1 MNERFERMNV
11 ILVITKMEIQ
21 PVRMKKYRI
30 VNVLICFLL
39 LFLFTLRAYG
49 QENKLFKVRTITAG
63 VTLSSLDDTAT
74 IESAIQF
81 LSEADKEF
89 ERKGHIVQTLRIS
102 TQPFY
107 QYLNGKTYEEAIP
120 YLIKLDQLVKKS
132 NMILSI
138 GPIMKEDYSGFDLPE
153 WAVKLINSTE
163 TISFSVSIA
172 DKEKGILG
180 NGVHQAASTI
190 VAIAH
195 NTKGGEGN
203 FRFTASANCPP
214 GIPFFPA
221 AYHHGSNSFAIGIES
236 PNILTDVFRRGP
248 EDKVKENL
256 KIELEKILKP
266 VEALSMSLAN
276 SKKWRYDGIDTSAA
290 PGLDASIGEAIEELT
305 GQPFGSAS
313 TLHACAMIT
322 DVLKSVDVK
331 KCGYSGLMLPVIE
344 DKGLAQRASEGRFSV
359 QELLLYSSVSGT
371 GLDVVPLPGE
381 TSITT
386 IENLLI
392 DVAAL
397 SLKYTDKALS
407 ARLFLIPGKKAGEMV
422 SFENPNLT
430 PCRVMKME

>member
-1 MNERFERMNV
+1 MTQKDGFV
-11 ILVITKMEIQ
+11 YFIICSLV
-21 PVRMKKYRI
+21 
-30 VNVLICFLL
+30 LL
-39 LFLFTLRAYG
+39 LSTLQTNG
-49 QENKLFKVRTITAG
+49 QDNKLYNIRTITAG

-81 LSEADKEF
+81 LSEANKEF
-89 ERKGHIVQTLRIS
+89 ESKGYIVQTLRIS

-107 QYLNGKTYEEAIP
+107 QYLNGKTYEEALP
-120 YLIKLDQLVKKS
+120 YLIKMDQLVKKS

-138 GPIMKEDYSGFDLPE
+138 GPIMKEDYPGFDIPE
-153 WAVKLINSTE
+153 WSVKLINSTE

-195 NTKGGEGN
+195 STKGGEGN

-221 AYHHGSNSFAIGIES
+221 AYHQGPNSFAIGIES
-236 PNILTDVFRRGP
+236 PNILTDVFKKGP

-256 KIELEKILKP
+256 KAELEKILKP
-266 VEALSMSLAN
+266 VEALGMSLAN

-313 TLHACAMIT
+313 TLNACAMIT

-344 DKGLAQRASEGRFSV
+344 DKVLAQRASEGRFSV

-381 TSITT
+381 TTITT

-430 PCRVMKME
+430 PCRVMKIE

>member
-1 MNERFERMNV
+1 MKQKDG
-11 ILVITKMEIQ
+11 LV
-21 PVRMKKYRI
+21 YFI
-30 VNVLICFLL
+30 VCSLVLL
-39 LFLFTLRAYG
+39 LSTLHTYG
-49 QENKLFKVRTITAG
+49 QDNKLFNIRTITAG

-81 LSEADKEF
+81 LSEANKEF
-89 ERKGHIVQTLRIS
+89 ESKGYIVQTLRIS

-107 QYLNGKTYEEAIP
+107 QYLNGKTYDEALP
-120 YLIKLDQLVKKS
+120 YLIKMDQLVKKS

-138 GPIMKEDYSGFDLPE
+138 GPIMKEDYPGFDIPE
-153 WAVKLINSTE
+153 WSVKLINSTE

-221 AYHHGSNSFAIGIES
+221 AYHQGPNSFAIGIES

-266 VEALSMSLAN
+266 VEALGMSLAN

-313 TLHACAMIT
+313 TLNACAMIT
-322 DVLKSVDVK
+322 DALKSVNVK

-344 DKGLAQRASEGRFSV
+344 DKVLAQRASEGRFSV

-430 PCRVMKME
+430 PCRVMKIE

>member
-1 MNERFERMNV
+1 MKQNTFLV
-11 ILVITKMEIQ
+11 ILLFYT
-21 PVRMKKYRI
+21 
-30 VNVLICFLL
+30 LIFSLSIANT
-39 LFLFTLRAYG
+39 FG
-49 QENKLFKVRTITAG
+49 QEKKLFQIRTITAG
-63 VTLSSLDDTAT
+63 VSLTDLSDTAS

-81 LSEADKEF
+81 LLEAREEF
-89 ERKGHIVQTLRIS
+89 KSKGYEVQTLRVS
-102 TQPFY
+102 TQPLY
-107 QYLNGKTYEEAIP
+107 QYLNGKSYDEALP
-120 YLIKLDQLVKKS
+120 YLVKLDELIKKY

-138 GPIMKEDYSGFDLPE
+138 GPIMKEDYPDFDIPD

-163 TISFSVSIA
+163 TISFSISIA
-172 DKEKGILG
+172 DKDKGILG

-190 VAIAH
+190 VAIA
-195 NTKGGEGN
+195 NSTKGGEGN
-203 FRFTASANCPP
+203 FRFTASANCAP

-221 AYHHGSNSFAIGIES
+221 AYHQGKNSFAIGIES
-236 PNILTDVFRRGP
+236 PNILTDVFRKGP

-256 KIELEKILKP
+256 KLELEKVMKP
-266 VEALSMSLAN
+266 IEAIGMSLAK
-276 SKKWRYDGIDTSAA
+276 SKKWLYDGIDTSAA

-313 TLHACAMIT
+313 TLNACAMIT
-322 DVLKSVDVK
+322 DVLKGVDVK
-331 KCGYSGLMLPVIE
+331 RCGYSGLMLPVIE
-344 DKGLAQRASEGRFSV
+344 DKVLAQRASEGRFSV

-381 TSITT
+381 TTITT

-430 PCRVMKME
+430 SCRVMKIE